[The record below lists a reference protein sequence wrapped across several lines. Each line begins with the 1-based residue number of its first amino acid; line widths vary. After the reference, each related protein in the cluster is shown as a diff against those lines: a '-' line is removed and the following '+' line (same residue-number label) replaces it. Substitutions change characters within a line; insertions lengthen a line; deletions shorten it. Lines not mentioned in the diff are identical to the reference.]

1 MSLHEASER
10 RCAAP
15 LRRCCIHFDPKGKM
29 SACTIKS
36 YLLEQSRVVGVG
48 EGTERCYHIYYHMLA
63 GASADEPDA
72 LKPTVAWTYG
82 LFRSC
87 GTRSSHARF
96 RPLYV
101 THACLPVLV

>member
-1 MSLHEASER
+1 MNPATTETTVSLATAEAPDD
-10 RCAAP
+10 AA
-15 LRRCCIHFDPKGKM
+15 LGDSVAI
-29 SACTIKS
+29 
-36 YLLEQSRVVGVG
+36 
-48 EGTERCYHIYYHMLA
+48 
-63 GASADEPDA
+63 ADEPDA

-101 THACLPVLV
+101 THACLPVLVL